1 MSESIVVDETPL
13 QSEPIT
19 ETQNKSSLDEFSSQ
33 RNIQENSEPEQI
45 QDIDGNQ
52 DIPKKYAGKSMSEV
66 IEMHQ
71 NVEQAL
77 GKQGAELGEQR
88 KLMQSLIEAQNKVN
102 ETTPPEEPVIQ
113 EDNFFDDPVEAVNKA
128 IENHPDVIKAREERM
143 GNMQKHN
150 LETLDKEYPDWQKTV
165 QNSDFQKFIGDSA
178 TRTEMFRKAD
188 VEYRSDLAIELFDW
202 YSKTKMSGATQEAVA
217 EEKSKIESAMKKTT
231 GESRSS
237 GDSVGG
243 KKVYRRADLINLQ
256 VTDPNRYA
264 SLADEIQSAYA
275 EGRVK

>member
-1 MSESIVVDETPL
+1 MSNSIVVDEAPQ

-19 ETQNKSSLDEFSSQ
+19 ETQVESSLDEFSSQ
-33 RNIQENSEPEQI
+33 RNIQENLEPEQV
-45 QDIDGNQ
+45 QDVDGNQ
-52 DIPKKYAGKSMSEV
+52 DIPEKYAGKTMSEV

-88 KLMQSLIEAQNKVN
+88 KLMQSLIEAQNKAN

-150 LETLDKEYPDWQKTV
+150 LETLDKAHPDWQKTV
-165 QNSDFQKFIGDSA
+165 QDSDFQKFIGDSE

-202 YSKTKMSGATQEAVA
+202 YSQTKMSGATQEAVA
-217 EEKSKIESAMKKTT
+217 EEKAKIETAMKKTT
-231 GESRSS
+231 GETRSS
-237 GDSVGG
+237 GESVGG

-264 SLADEIQSAYA
+264 TLADEIQEAYA

>member
-1 MSESIVVDETPL
+1 MSNSIVVDEAPQ

-19 ETQNKSSLDEFSSQ
+19 ETQVESSLDEFSSQ
-33 RNIQENSEPEQI
+33 RNIQENLEPEQV
-45 QDIDGNQ
+45 QDVDGNQ
-52 DIPKKYAGKSMSEV
+52 DIPEKYAGKTMSEV

-165 QNSDFQKFIGDSA
+165 QDSDFQKFIGDSA

-264 SLADEIQSAYA
+264 TLADEIQEAYA

>member
-1 MSESIVVDETPL
+1 MSESIVVDEAPL
-13 QSEPIT
+13 IDEPIT
-19 ETQNKSSLDEFSSQ
+19 ETQELET
-33 RNIQENSEPEQI
+33 QEAQTEETPQSEPE
-45 QDIDGNQ
+45 
-52 DIPKKYAGKSMSEV
+52 IPAKYAGKTLSEV

-88 KLMQSLIEAQNKVN
+88 KLMQSLIEAQNKAN

-113 EDNFFDDPVEAVNKA
+113 EDNFYDDPVSAVNKA

-143 GNMQKHN
+143 NNMQKHN
-150 LETLDKEYPDWQKTV
+150 LEALDKAYPDWQKTV
-165 QNSDFQKFIGDSA
+165 ANSDFQKFIGDSA

-188 VEYRSDLAIELFDW
+188 TEYRSDLAIELFDW
-202 YSKTKMSGATQEAVA
+202 YSQTQMSGATQEAVA
-217 EEKSKIESAMKKTT
+217 EEKSKIEKQMKQTSS
-231 GESRSS
+231 ESRTSS
-237 GDSVGG
+237 DSVGG
-243 KKVYRRADLINLQ
+243 KKIYRRADLINLQ

-264 SLADEIQSAYA
+264 SLSDEIQSAYA